1 MSIVASNSGQTSL
14 SSVELV
20 NGQAN
25 LTDSSSTAVIAA
37 DADRFTYITDITI
50 AVKAG
55 ASAILKIDIL
65 EATTVLMS
73 FYVTVTTAVTGNVV
87 VNLTTPIKTS
97 AVNKAINAQSSAS
110 PTGFDGL
117 VTVSGFQA
125 KN

>member
-50 AVKAG
+50 AAKAG

-97 AVNKAINAQSSAS
+97 AVNKAINAKADAS

>member
-1 MSIVASNSGQTSL
+1 MSIITKTGQSSL

-25 LTDSSSTAVIAA
+25 LTDATSTAVIAA
-37 DADRFTYITDITI
+37 DASRFTYITDITI

-73 FYVTVTTAVTGNVV
+73 FYTTVTTAVTGNVV

-97 AVNKAINAQSSAS
+97 AINKAINAKADAS

>member
-1 MSIVASNSGQTSL
+1 MSIITKTGQSSL

-25 LTDSSSTAVIAA
+25 LTDATSTAVIAA
-37 DADRFTYITDITI
+37 DASRFTYITDITI

-73 FYVTVTTAVTGNVV
+73 FYTTVTTAVTGNIV

-97 AVNKAINAQSSAS
+97 AINKAINAKADAS

>member
-1 MSIVASNSGQTSL
+1 MSIVASNTGQTSL

>member
-1 MSIVASNSGQTSL
+1 MASVNNSGQASL

-25 LTDSSSTAVIAA
+25 LTDASSTAVIAA
-37 DADRFTYITDITI
+37 DASRFTYITDITI

-55 ASAILKIDIL
+55 ASAVLKIDIL

-73 FYVTVTTAVTGNVV
+73 FYIGVTAAVSGNHI

-97 AVNKAINAQSSAS
+97 AVNKAINAKADAS

-117 VTVSGFQA
+117 VTISGYQA

>member
-1 MSIVASNSGQTSL
+1 MSIITGQSSISGI
-14 SSVELV
+14 EIV

-25 LTDSSSTAVIAA
+25 LTDATSTEVIAA
-37 DADRFTYITDITI
+37 DASRFTYITDITI
-50 AVKAG
+50 AAKAG

-97 AVNKAINAQSSAS
+97 AVNKAINAKASAA

-117 VTVSGFQA
+117 VTVSAFQA

>member
-1 MSIVASNSGQTSL
+1 MSLVTKTGQTSL

>member
-1 MSIVASNSGQTSL
+1 MSIITGQSSISGF
-14 SSVELV
+14 EIV

-25 LTDSSSTAVIAA
+25 LTDATSTAVIAA
-37 DADRFTYITDITI
+37 DASRFTYITDITI
-50 AVKAG
+50 ALKAG
-55 ASAILKIDIL
+55 ASAILKVDIL

-73 FYVTVTTAVTGNVV
+73 FYATVTTAVTGNIV

-97 AVNKAINAQSSAS
+97 AVNKAINAKVDSA

-117 VTVSGFQA
+117 VTVSAFQA

>member
-1 MSIVASNSGQTSL
+1 MSIITKTGQESL

>member
-1 MSIVASNSGQTSL
+1 MSIITKTGQSSL

-73 FYVTVTTAVTGNVV
+73 FYTTVTTAITGNIV

-97 AVNKAINAQSSAS
+97 AINKAINAKADAS

>member
-1 MSIVASNSGQTSL
+1 MSLVTKTGQTSL

-25 LTDSSSTAVIAA
+25 LTDSSSTEVLAA

-50 AVKAG
+50 AAKAG

-73 FYVTVTTAVTGNVV
+73 FYTTVTTAVTGNIV

-97 AVNKAINAQSSAS
+97 AVNKAINAKSDGS

>member
-1 MSIVASNSGQTSL
+1 MSIITKTGQESL

-73 FYVTVTTAVTGNVV
+73 FM
-87 VNLTTPIKTS
+87 
-97 AVNKAINAQSSAS
+97 
-110 PTGFDGL
+110 
-117 VTVSGFQA
+117 
-125 KN
+125 

>member
-1 MSIVASNSGQTSL
+1 MSGINNSGQGT
-14 SSVELV
+14 LV
-20 NGQAN
+20 GLEIVHDQAN
-25 LTDSSSTAVIAA
+25 LTDATSTEVLAA
-37 DADRFTYITDITI
+37 DTARFTYITDITI

-73 FYVTVTTAVTGNVV
+73 FYTTVTTAVTGNIV

-97 AVNKAINAQSSAS
+97 AINKAINAKVDSS

-117 VTVSGFQA
+117 VTIAGFQA

>member
-1 MSIVASNSGQTSL
+1 MSIITKTGQSSL

-25 LTDSSSTAVIAA
+25 LTDATSTAVIAA
-37 DADRFTYITDITI
+37 DASRFTYITDITI

-73 FYVTVTTAVTGNVV
+73 FYTTVTTAVTGNVV

-97 AVNKAINAQSSAS
+97 AINKVINAKADAS